1 MDRRVYIGRMA
12 KHNTIKIILSTHDD
26 LLQAQELA
34 QLLVESRAAA
44 CVNMVPNIMSVFYWD
59 NAIQS
64 ESEILLIIKTTD
76 EKVPEVQE
84 ILEEHHTYEVPE
96 IIELD
101 GTVLHKP
108 YMDWVRD
115 CLAS

>member
-1 MDRRVYIGRMA
+1 MA

-34 QLLVESRAAA
+34 RLLVERRAAA
-44 CVNMVPNIMSVFYWD
+44 CVNMVPNIMSVFYWE

-76 EKVPEVQE
+76 EKVPEVQG
-84 ILEEHHTYEVPE
+84 ILEEHHSYEVPE